1 MLTSEPVTIN
11 ADGRLWKV
19 NNYEGEYLGRITLTQ
34 AIAYS
39 DNSVF
44 SQLTALVGPR
54 NVRDTARALGIT
66 TKLNGYFAIGL
77 GAEPATPLEMARAY
91 ASFADGGFRVD
102 GSVFGDQPRA
112 ISKIQDSKGDVTA
125 NDVVAK
131 PVLTPTQAETVNQ
144 LLQGVVQFGTG
155 KAAQLPGRQVAGK
168 TGTTENFGDA
178 WFVGYTPQFV
188 TAVWVGYPDKLV
200 PMTTEFHGKPVAGG
214 TFPALIWK
222 AFMQKA
228 LAKLPPESF
237 TPPDYGYAAPVT
249 VVNRGGE
256 LERDDG
262 VCHNTAQLQFFGG
275 EVLNN
280 GATPPASPPA
290 RRTRSRSRTRS
301 GCHWSTPGRGCRVS
315 RSALRSSTSPRR
327 PVSSSASSSA
337 RSRARE
343 PRRPAIRSRSC
354 CASRCTA
361 SCRTWSACRSAE
373 RGRSSHGSSST
384 SRLAAPLTRQGRQA
398 VRARPHRVA
407 ARREDRAHRARN
419 GRLTNREPARP

>member
-112 ISKIQDSKGDVTA
+112 ISKIQDSKGNVTA

-131 PVLTPTQAETVNQ
+131 PVLTPTQAETINQ

-168 TGTTENFGDA
+168 TGTTENYGDA

-188 TAVWVGYPDKLV
+188 TAVWVGYPDKLI

-228 LAKLPPESF
+228 LAKLPPETF

-249 VVNRGGE
+249 VVNRGGV

-262 VCHNTAQLQFFGG
+262 VCRNTAHLQFFGG
-275 EVLNN
+275 EVLTN
-280 GATPPASPPA
+280 
-290 RRTRSRSRTRS
+290 S
-301 GCHWSTPGRGCRVS
+301 GNAAPIANCKANEVEIPDTVGMSLVD
-315 RSALRSSTSPRR
+315 A
-327 PVSSSASSSA
+327 
-337 RSRARE
+337 RARLQGQPLSAQVVYKPAQTGQQLGVVVGQI
-343 PRRPAIRSRSC
+343 PRNGTASAGDRITIVLRKSLHGVVPNLVGLPLGRAQVKLARLKLAVSIRG
-354 CASRCTA
+354 ASRGKVVKQSVRPHTA
-361 SCRTWSACRSAE
+361 SQPGEKIVLTV
-373 RGRSSHGSSST
+373 RGTG
-384 SRLAAPLTRQGRQA
+384 G
-398 VRARPHRVA
+398 
-407 ARREDRAHRARN
+407 
-419 GRLTNREPARP
+419 